1 MKGLKT
7 MLSFEVSATDS
18 ISFPAE
24 NVYMIEATGANAGAI
39 YFHPGGITAGDA
51 KNGKIVFNSSTN
63 NLYKCIQELS
73 KVIALSDPGLVEV
86 ANTTNNFTHKACPSL
101 VLTNLAISI
110 TL

>member
-18 ISFPAE
+18 IAFPAE

-39 YFHPGGITAGDA
+39 YANPGGVNSGTGKNLKIT
-51 KNGKIVFNSSTN
+51 FNSSSG

-73 KVIALSDPGLVEV
+73 KVVALSDPGLVEV
-86 ANTTNNFTHKACPSL
+86 ANTTNSFTHKACPSL
-101 VLTNLAISI
+101 VLTNLAIAI
-110 TL
+110 TQ